1 MLVSKKM
8 SRETE
13 DTVKCPENDD
23 LPDHLDQLP
32 RLARIAGQ
40 IEGVKKMIEERRP
53 CEEIITQ
60 IRAIRS
66 ALKSVKGNIF
76 AKHLT
81 SCVATTL
88 AAKTQDERG
97 KHADYIVKMLKGH
110 DD

>member
-1 MLVSKKM
+1 M
-8 SRETE
+8 SRET
-13 DTVKCPENDD
+13 DGTARCPDNDD

-40 IEGVKKMIEERRP
+40 IEGVRKMIEERRH
-53 CEEIITQ
+53 CDDIITQ

-76 AKHLT
+76 SKHLT
-81 SCVATTL
+81 SCIADTL
-88 AAKTQDERG
+88 STKSSDERE
-97 KHADYIVKMLKGH
+97 KHADHIMKMFKGY